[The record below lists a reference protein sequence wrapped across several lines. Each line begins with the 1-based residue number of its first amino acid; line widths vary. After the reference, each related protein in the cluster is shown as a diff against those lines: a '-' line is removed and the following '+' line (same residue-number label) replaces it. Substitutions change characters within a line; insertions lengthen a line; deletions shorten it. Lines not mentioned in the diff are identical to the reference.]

1 VPRRL
6 IWLPEA
12 LLDLARLRD
21 FVRVHNPS
29 AAQRAAHRIREAV
42 RRLPDHPSI
51 GRPVPDIERPTLRD
65 LFIPFGQAGY
75 WLRYAVRDDEIIIA
89 RIWHRR
95 ENREPFQA
103 P

>member
-1 VPRRL
+1 VSRRL

-12 LLDLARLRD
+12 LQDLVRLRD
-21 FVRVHNPS
+21 FIGVHNPS

-42 RRLPDHPSI
+42 RRLPDHPLI
-51 GRPVPDIERPTLRD
+51 GRSVPDIERHILRD

-75 WLRYAVRDDEIIIA
+75 WLRYAVRDDEIIIV
-89 RIWHRR
+89 RIWHGR
-95 ENREPFQA
+95 ENREPLQA